1 LTLNADGSF
10 GYTPE
15 LDFSG
20 VVTFTYHAHD
30 GLLDSNASTVT
41 VTVNPVNDPP
51 VAVDDPGY
59 TTDEDTTLNVAAP
72 GVLGN
77 DTDVD
82 EDSLTAVLDTGPTSG
97 TLTLN
102 ADGSFDYMPDAD
114 FSGND
119 SFSYRAN
126 DGTTTSTTAATVTVT
141 VVGCPDHLVFQDTV
155 LTSGDFIAGI
165 SITAG
170 PDLRIAG
177 PVRFVAQELSFL
189 DTVEIGNGFAAELA
203 ANPCP

>member
-1 LTLNADGSF
+1 VTVNPVNDTPVAVDDPGYTTDEDTALNVAAPGVLGNDTDVDEDSLTAVLETGPSNGSLTLNADGSF
-10 GYTPE
+10 DYMPE

-41 VTVNPVNDPP
+41 VTV
-51 VAVDDPGY
+51 
-59 TTDEDTTLNVAAP
+59 E
-72 GVLGN
+72 
-77 DTDVD
+77 
-82 EDSLTAVLDTGPTSG
+82 
-97 TLTLN
+97 
-102 ADGSFDYMPDAD
+102 
-114 FSGND
+114 
-119 SFSYRAN
+119 
-126 DGTTTSTTAATVTVT
+126 
-141 VVGCPDHLVFQDTV
+141 GCPDHLVLQDTV

-165 SITAG
+165 SISGG